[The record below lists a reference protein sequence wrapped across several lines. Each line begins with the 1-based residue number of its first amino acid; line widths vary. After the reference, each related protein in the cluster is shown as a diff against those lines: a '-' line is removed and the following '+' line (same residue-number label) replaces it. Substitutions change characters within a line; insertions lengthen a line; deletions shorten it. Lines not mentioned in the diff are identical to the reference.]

1 MSCELLSNTVPK
13 DCSSDYQ
20 VYILKMDD
28 NHNLY
33 KDGEL
38 YAKVLRME
46 KRRAGL
52 NEPIITTIERV
63 SDNPYLNGQVKTIL
77 MYQTIEK

>member
-1 MSCELLSNTVPK
+1 MSCELLSNTAPK

-20 VYILKMDD
+20 VYKLEMDD

-33 KDGEL
+33 KDGVL
-38 YAKVLRME
+38 YAKILSME
-46 KRRAGL
+46 KKRSEL
-52 NEPIITTIERV
+52 NAPIITTIEMV
-63 SDNPYLNGQVKTIL
+63 SDNPYLNGQIKTIL